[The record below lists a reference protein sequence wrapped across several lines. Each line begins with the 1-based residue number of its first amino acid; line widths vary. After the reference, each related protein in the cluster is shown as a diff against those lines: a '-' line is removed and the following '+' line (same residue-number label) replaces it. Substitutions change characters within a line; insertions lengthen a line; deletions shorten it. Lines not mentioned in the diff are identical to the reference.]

1 MHGCCSEQIKLMLL
15 QGFVACG
22 ELESALEMF
31 GGFHEAST
39 EMPRE
44 FEAFV
49 RAIRGHDMEVA
60 EENADDLAA
69 RMREAGAAQGAD
81 GDVCMD
87 DYHEGKNVLPSR
99 VEGDVAGGEEG
110 LAEKVETLERF
121 AEGLSAEQG
130 AQDIADALPGAK

>member
-15 QGFVACG
+15 QGFVVCG

-31 GGFHEAST
+31 GGFHEASM

-49 RAIRGHDMEVA
+49 RAIRGQDMEVR
-60 EENADDLAA
+60 EESADHLGG
-69 RMREAGAAQGAD
+69 RMREAGAGQGAD
-81 GDVCMD
+81 GDVRMD
-87 DYHEGKNVLPSR
+87 GYHDGDNILPGR
-99 VEGDVAGGEEG
+99 VEGDDGGGEEG
-110 LAEKVETLERF
+110 LAVRVETLEIL

-130 AQDIADALPGAK
+130 AQYIAGGVTGGN